1 MQDQA
6 DGATE
11 DESTQSTMGT
21 SPTAA
26 VLFGQVS
33 RDDPVSLYPR
43 ADIVMALWRTFLRN
57 VDPLSKMI
65 HPPSFEG
72 VVQLS
77 CQNIHAISRAHLAL
91 LYSIFMSAVVSMTE
105 EECRVKIGNARAN
118 MLKRFSCLTQKCL
131 SKAGLLRTADL
142 TLLTAFMYYL
152 LSMRLDSDPQ
162 TVWSLSA
169 LALRTSQRIGLH
181 RDNTEGLTPFEIEMR
196 RRIWKQV
203 LIFEWSTSEIAG
215 SSSQAAFFADSMD
228 FDDPRNLNDADM
240 DPSMTEAPPSRNEA
254 TDMIFC
260 MLRYQFS
267 RFFKISHG
275 EGLAAGG
282 PLSQLSLEA
291 KDRYIDD
298 MERGV
303 EHRFLQY
310 CDPIDPVHSLV
321 TIVARAALTS
331 MRIRAHHPRQYPD
344 GGASL
349 PEEERARLFE
359 WSFRALKYDNMV
371 ISNPALRGFHWH
383 IRSFFQYHPVI
394 YILTWLRQKR
404 VGDETESVWRQLD
417 STYRNRPELV
427 ERRVGLHVALAML
440 ALQAWDARE
449 EELVRRDLPVE
460 VPEFIVNLRAR
471 ALAAGPSS
479 SGAMARQRREDRQ
492 ARLLQEQHLQQQ
504 QRQQAQ
510 QQAQQQQQQ
519 QQAAAQS
526 SILGG
531 LARGGGAEWIFA
543 PGVSSTSPTAAAGLN
558 VMDFGIRGDMSA
570 TLDWAQWDQ
579 LIVQNPEIQLNQDF
593 AFNALDGFFVPMQ
606 N

>member
-1 MQDQA
+1 
-6 DGATE
+6 
-11 DESTQSTMGT
+11 
-21 SPTAA
+21 
-26 VLFGQVS
+26 
-33 RDDPVSLYPR
+33 
-43 ADIVMALWRTFLRN
+43 
-57 VDPLSKMI
+57 MI
-65 HPPSFEG
+65 HPPSFER

-77 CQNIHAISRAHLAL
+77 CQNIHAISRSKLAL
-91 LYSIFMSAVVSMTE
+91 LYSIFMSAVVSMTDD
-105 EECRVKIGNARAN
+105 ECRAKIGNARPN

-131 SKAGLLRTADL
+131 SRAGLLRTADL

-181 RDNTEGLTPFEIEMR
+181 RDNTDGLTPFEIEMR
-196 RRIWKQV
+196 RRIWRQV

-215 SSSQAAFFADSMD
+215 SSAQASFFTESMD
-228 FDDPRNLNDADM
+228 FDDPRNLNDTDM
-240 DPSMTEAPPSRNEA
+240 DPAMTEAPPSRNEA

-282 PLSQLSLEA
+282 PLSSLSLAE
-291 KDRYIDD
+291 KDQYIDD

-303 EHRFLQY
+303 ESRFLQY

-344 GGASL
+344 GGAHL

-359 WSFRALKYDNMV
+359 WSFRALKYDNMA

-394 YILTWLRQKR
+394 YILTWVREKR
-404 VGDETESVWRQLD
+404 VGDEVEGVWRELD
-417 STYRNRPELV
+417 ATYRNRPELV

-449 EELVRRDLPVE
+449 EELARRDMPVE
-460 VPEFIVNLRAR
+460 VPEFITNLRAR
-471 ALAAGPSS
+471 ALAGSS
-479 SGAMARQRREDRQ
+479 AGAMARQRRVDRQ
-492 ARLLQEQHLQQQ
+492 ARLLQEQQQMQVAQQQ
-504 QRQQAQ
+504 QQQAA

-519 QQAAAQS
+519 AV
-526 SILGG
+526 LGG
-531 LARGGGAEWIFA
+531 LPRTSGGEWVFA
-543 PGVSSTSPTAAAGLN
+543 PGAATGPTATAGLN
-558 VMDFGIRGDMSA
+558 VMDFGMRGDMSA

-579 LIVQNPEIQLNQDF
+579 LVLQNPEIQLHQDF